1 MTETEIRIDRWF
13 NRYKDAKRSEK
24 IWSKQ
29 ADYWTERALSV
40 TKEITD
46 MPRAASPNT
55 HTDDAYAER
64 LDCARTATDYAKKS
78 KAVMESVERAIAWAE
93 DPICRDFLRL
103 RYIEGLS
110 ILRTAIELN
119 TTDRNVYNIRRNAF
133 KYYTLLDGHGGASDS
148 LLPAAV
154 FENKYSNRLSC
165 SLYFRSTR
173 VNV

>member
-13 NRYKDAKRSEK
+13 NRYQDAKRSEK

-29 ADYWTERALSV
+29 ADDWTERALSV

-46 MPRAASPNT
+46 MPRAASPNSR
-55 HTDDAYAER
+55 TDDAYAER

-78 KAVMESVERAIAWAE
+78 KDVMESVERAIAWAE

-103 RYIEGLS
+103 RYIEGLT

-148 LLPAAV
+148 LLPAVV

>member
-29 ADYWTERALSV
+29 ADDWTDRALSV

-46 MPRAASPNT
+46 MPRAASPNSR
-55 HTDDAYAER
+55 TDDAYAER

-78 KAVMESVERAIAWAE
+78 KAVMESVELAIAWAE

-103 RYIEGLS
+103 RYIEGLT
-110 ILRTAIELN
+110 ILRTAIALN

-154 FENKYSNRLSC
+154 FENKYLNRLSC

>member
-13 NRYKDAKRSEK
+13 NRYQDAKRAEK

-103 RYIEGLS
+103 RYIEGLT
-110 ILRTAIELN
+110 ILRTATELN